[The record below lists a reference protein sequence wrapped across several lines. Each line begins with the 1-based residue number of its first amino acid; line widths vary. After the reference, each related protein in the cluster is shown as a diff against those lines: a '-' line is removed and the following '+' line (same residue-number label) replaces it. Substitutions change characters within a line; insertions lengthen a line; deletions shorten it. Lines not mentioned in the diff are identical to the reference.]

1 MELNFTGPC
10 NLCSTVDR
18 ITFVVSIVVASC
30 PGIFFVASARLAL
43 PLIQT
48 SFRGSVQ
55 LGKGCL
61 TASAARTVQ

>member
-1 MELNFTGPC
+1 MPSFARPC
-10 NLCSTVDR
+10 SLCFTVDR
-18 ITFVVSIVVASC
+18 TTFVVSIVIASC

-61 TASAARTVQ
+61 LASAVRIIR